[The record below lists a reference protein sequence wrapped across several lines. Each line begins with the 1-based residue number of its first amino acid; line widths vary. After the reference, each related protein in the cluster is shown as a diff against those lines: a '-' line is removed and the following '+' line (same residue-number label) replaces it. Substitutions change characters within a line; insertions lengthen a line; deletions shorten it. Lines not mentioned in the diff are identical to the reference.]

1 MDNTNVK
8 FNELKVDKEDS
19 SVMYNDEF
27 HKYWTKKT
35 NQACISATTLIH
47 KFGTFDP
54 VFWSAYKTLESLV
67 TEDEFKTIK
76 PILLDAKSFRDEHY
90 ESFNIT
96 KETFEEKK
104 AEILKEWDR
113 KRDESCIRGTAIHKQ
128 MEDGHLDGKT
138 AELQYLNLGGS
149 FRTDITNNLK
159 PGEQGVYP
167 ELLLSRVSNDG
178 ELRVAGQADLIIVDG
193 YDVYILDY
201 KTGKKMDTKSYF
213 DRKLKRS
220 SKMKYPLNNLD
231 DCNFMHYSMQL
242 SLYAWM
248 IQKANPLFN
257 IKMLLLIHIDHD
269 GNVKNYECDYL
280 KADVERMLGYY
291 KTQIKNEEFK
301 KSREK
306 IVF

>member
-1 MDNTNVK
+1 MATTREWQVECMVK
-8 FNELKVDKEDS
+8 LLASLGVKS
-19 SVMYNDEF
+19 SVIYAK
-27 HKYWTKKT
+27 KYCNGKVFDGWDICFTMNENPFLIRNQEGIEYPKT
-35 NQACISATTLIH
+35 DKS
-47 KFGTFDP
+47 
-54 VFWSAYKTLESLV
+54 
-67 TEDEFKTIK
+67 
-76 PILLDAKSFRDEHY
+76 SFRNIVGINKVKMIPTKCLEVDN
-90 ESFNIT
+90 ESH
-96 KETFEEKK
+96 TF
-104 AEILKEWDR
+104 LV
-113 KRDESCIRGTAIHKQ
+113 
-128 MEDGHLDGKT
+128 GH
-138 AELQYLNLGGS
+138 S
-149 FRTDITNNLK
+149 
-159 PGEQGVYP
+159 
-167 ELLLSRVSNDG
+167 
-178 ELRVAGQADLIIVDG
+178 LIPTHN
-193 YDVYILDY
+193 
-201 KTGKKMDTKSYF
+201 TGKKMDTKSYF